1 MGGCSG
7 KRLLLSFG
15 ACLNN
20 KRGLFPWTLNLMKVW
35 PNEMM
40 FILQHFE
47 NYKCWW
53 DWKPNITAVSAD
65 PEKLFSG
72 SCQQIVI
79 NFFVVVQARF
89 WACSPLARWASRAVT
104 GTLCRTDQ
112 LSLLSHWQHC
122 TVPIPLK
129 SWAKLPLLCLY
140 LQTGKHWFL
149 GLPRGGVWDL
159 QRWVSF
165 VLVCIVAIGTAK
177 WHILTLTSK
186 KVPLGRSD

>member
-7 KRLLLSFG
+7 KWLLLSFG

-20 KRGLFPWTLNLMKVW
+20 KRSLFPWTLNLMKVW
-35 PNEMM
+35 RNEMM

-53 DWKPNITAVSAD
+53 DSKPNITAVNTD

-104 GTLCRTDQ
+104 GTLWRTDQ
-112 LSLLSHWQHC
+112 LSLLSHWQHR

-129 SWAKLPLLCLY
+129 SWVPLSLLFLY
-140 LQTGKHWFL
+140 LQTGKHCCFFFPLRRSL
-149 GLPRGGVWDL
+149 GPTKMSV
-159 QRWVSF
+159 
-165 VLVCIVAIGTAK
+165 VCPGLYHSNGTSK
-177 WHILTLTSK
+177 VRSK

>member
-7 KRLLLSFG
+7 KWLLLSFG

-20 KRGLFPWTLNLMKVW
+20 KCSLFPWTLNLMKVW
-35 PNEMM
+35 RNEMM

-53 DWKPNITAVSAD
+53 DSKPNITAVNTD

-104 GTLCRTDQ
+104 GTLWRTDQ
-112 LSLLSHWQHC
+112 LSLLSHWQHR

-129 SWAKLPLLCLY
+129 SWVPLSLLFLY
-140 LQTGKHWFL
+140 LQTGKHCCFFFPLRRSL
-149 GLPRGGVWDL
+149 GPTKMSV
-159 QRWVSF
+159 
-165 VLVCIVAIGTAK
+165 VCPGLY
-177 WHILTLTSK
+177 HSNGTSK
-186 KVPLGRSD
+186 VTFLNADK